1 MKRPFLWGI
10 AAFIGGILSA
20 WYGIPLIYIAL
31 TAFGAWLII
40 YLLMFCIKRY
50 INRKDFFLWGLPLL
64 MLVGFFAMK
73 DRMKPPDIDAVFE
86 EKSECSLTGEI
97 DMIVKKSLGTTYY
110 LKNNRITLPD
120 NHTYLV
126 EEVIVN
132 EYTYDY
138 PLSKQYRVGN
148 IISVS
153 GTVKKFS
160 VNSNPGTFNEYLY
173 YKSQNISYKVTAE
186 NISIINSKYSVFRS
200 ILDNIKEE
208 LVRVYSKVLPKKEAG
223 ILMAMVLGEKYL
235 LEDEIKLLYQENGIS
250 HILAISGL
258 HVSMVGAAI
267 YYLLKRLRLG
277 LAVSTLMSLAFV
289 YSYGILT
296 NFSVS
301 TNRAVVMYS
310 IFIIAK
316 LIGRTFDILTA
327 MSLSAFLILLQNPME
342 LFQAGFLLSF
352 GAVLGIAVILPCF
365 SCLHESKNLLVR
377 GICASISAQV
387 LTLPVI
393 LYYFFQIPLYSVF
406 INLLVLPLT
415 SMLMLSAIISGIAG
429 IISSSLG
436 VFLAGGANYILKI
449 YEMICRLGSSLPKNL
464 ITVGRPDTIRIIIY
478 YAAISVFII
487 SAKRLKK
494 KGTLVFFIAAVV
506 ILIAPKLK
514 NSLTVTVLDVGQG
527 EAIFMENDNG
537 TTYLVDGGSSDVSQ
551 VGRYRI
557 TPYLLS
563 KGVDTLD
570 YVFVTHTDMDHVS
583 GIMEIIAGKHISVR
597 HLILPDISPD
607 ISLRNETYNKLEE
620 LAKDKG
626 IMLMYVAAGDM
637 ITDGKLK
644 INVLH
649 PCVGYQ
655 SASNND
661 YSTVL
666 SVSYGEFDMLL
677 TGDIETKGDQK
688 LITFFIKQ
696 EYINRCNNDSTTFI
710 QTDYDVLK
718 VAHHG
723 SKNSTSEEILS
734 IIRPEYALISCSKKN
749 KYGHPHEE
757 VLERLKECKSQIMI
771 TPKHGAIMLKT
782 DGNKL
787 WVDYYL
793 KDGGG

>member
-1 MKRPFLWGI
+1 
-10 AAFIGGILSA
+10 
-20 WYGIPLIYIAL
+20 
-31 TAFGAWLII
+31 
-40 YLLMFCIKRY
+40 
-50 INRKDFFLWGLPLL
+50 

-86 EKSECSLTGEI
+86 EKSECNLTGEI

-352 GAVLGIAVILPCF
+352 GAVL
-365 SCLHESKNLLVR
+365 ELLLFYH
-377 GICASISAQV
+377 A
-387 LTLPVI
+387 
-393 LYYFFQIPLYSVF
+393 
-406 INLLVLPLT
+406 
-415 SMLMLSAIISGIAG
+415 
-429 IISSSLG
+429 
-436 VFLAGGANYILKI
+436 LAACMSQRI
-449 YEMICRLGSSLPKNL
+449 Y
-464 ITVGRPDTIRIIIY
+464 
-478 YAAISVFII
+478 
-487 SAKRLKK
+487 
-494 KGTLVFFIAAVV
+494 
-506 ILIAPKLK
+506 
-514 NSLTVTVLDVGQG
+514 
-527 EAIFMENDNG
+527 
-537 TTYLVDGGSSDVSQ
+537 
-551 VGRYRI
+551 
-557 TPYLLS
+557 
-563 KGVDTLD
+563 
-570 YVFVTHTDMDHVS
+570 
-583 GIMEIIAGKHISVR
+583 
-597 HLILPDISPD
+597 
-607 ISLRNETYNKLEE
+607 
-620 LAKDKG
+620 
-626 IMLMYVAAGDM
+626 
-637 ITDGKLK
+637 
-644 INVLH
+644 
-649 PCVGYQ
+649 
-655 SASNND
+655 
-661 YSTVL
+661 
-666 SVSYGEFDMLL
+666 
-677 TGDIETKGDQK
+677 
-688 LITFFIKQ
+688 
-696 EYINRCNNDSTTFI
+696 
-710 QTDYDVLK
+710 
-718 VAHHG
+718 
-723 SKNSTSEEILS
+723 
-734 IIRPEYALISCSKKN
+734 
-749 KYGHPHEE
+749 
-757 VLERLKECKSQIMI
+757 
-771 TPKHGAIMLKT
+771 
-782 DGNKL
+782 
-787 WVDYYL
+787 W
-793 KDGGG
+793 